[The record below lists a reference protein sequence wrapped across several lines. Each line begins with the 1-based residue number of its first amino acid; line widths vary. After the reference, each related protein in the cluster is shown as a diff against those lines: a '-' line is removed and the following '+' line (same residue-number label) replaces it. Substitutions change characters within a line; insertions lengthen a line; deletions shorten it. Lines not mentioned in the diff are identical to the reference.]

1 MDLFGLSIMVLK
13 NTKLLILS
21 FLKSKY
27 AIYILCLLAFSEA
40 IFFPIPPDLLL
51 IPLAIINYKKVFL
64 LAFLTTVFSVLGGCI
79 GYLIGNLFFDQ
90 IGIQI
95 LSWLDLTKQFS
106 IFSNN
111 YNENGILAVLLG
123 GFSPI
128 PYKLISIIS
137 GTTSMPFYDFLWA
150 SIISRG
156 LRFYLLAVLIYFF
169 KNTAD
174 QIVNKYFNIVVIIIT
189 LIFLL
194 LIIGLYLI

>member
-1 MDLFGLSIMVLK
+1 MVLK

-27 AIYILCLLAFSEA
+27 AIYIMCLLAFSEA

-51 IPLAIINYKKVFL
+51 IPLAIINYQKVFF
-64 LAFLTTVFSVLGGCI
+64 LAFLTTLFSVLGGCI

-90 IGIQI
+90 IGSQI
-95 LSWLDLTKQFS
+95 LSWLDMTKQFS

-111 YNENGILAVLLG
+111 YNKNGILAVLLG

-128 PYKLISIIS
+128 PYKLIAIIS

-169 KNTAD
+169 RDSTK
-174 QIVNKYFNIVVIIIT
+174 QIVNKYFNVVIIIIT
-189 LIFLL
+189 LVFLFI
-194 LIIGLYLI
+194 IIGLYII

>member
-1 MDLFGLSIMVLK
+1 MVLK

-27 AIYILCLLAFSEA
+27 AIYIMCLLAFSEA

-51 IPLAIINYKKVFL
+51 IPLAIINYKKVFF
-64 LAFLTTVFSVLGGCI
+64 LAFLTTLFSVLGGCI

-90 IGIQI
+90 IGSQI
-95 LSWLDLTKQFS
+95 LSWLDMTKQFS

-111 YNENGILAVLLG
+111 YNKNGILAVLLG

-128 PYKLISIIS
+128 PYKLIAIIS
-137 GTTSMPFYDFLWA
+137 GTTSMPFLDFLWA

-169 KNTAD
+169 RDSAK
-174 QIVNKYFNIVVIIIT
+174 QIVNKYFNIVLIIIT
-189 LIFLL
+189 VIFLL

>member
-1 MDLFGLSIMVLK
+1 MVLK

-27 AIYILCLLAFSEA
+27 AIYIMCLLAFIEA

-51 IPLAIINYKKVFL
+51 IPLAIINYQKVFF
-64 LAFLTTVFSVLGGCI
+64 LAFLTTLFSVLGGCI

-90 IGIQI
+90 IGSQI
-95 LSWLDLTKQFS
+95 LSWLDMTKQFS

-111 YNENGILAVLLG
+111 YNKNGILAVLLG

-128 PYKLISIIS
+128 PYKLIAIIS
-137 GTTSMPFYDFLWA
+137 GTTSMPFLDFLWA

-156 LRFYLLAVLIYFF
+156 LRFYLLAVLIYIFRDSA
-169 KNTAD
+169 K
-174 QIVNKYFNIVVIIIT
+174 QIVNKYFNIVLIIIT

>member
-1 MDLFGLSIMVLK
+1 MVLK

-51 IPLAIINYKKVFL
+51 IPLAIINYQKVFF
-64 LAFLTTVFSVLGGCI
+64 LAFLTTLFSVLGGCI

-90 IGIQI
+90 IGSQI
-95 LSWLDLTKQFS
+95 LSWLDMTKQFS

-111 YNENGILAVLLG
+111 YNKNGILAVLLG

-128 PYKLISIIS
+128 PYKLIAIIS

-169 KNTAD
+169 RDSTKE
-174 QIVNKYFNIVVIIIT
+174 IVNKYFNVVVIIIT
-189 LIFLL
+189 LVFLF
-194 LIIGLYLI
+194 LIIGLYII